1 MGSSCKGPANWEA
14 PGPVGPLLHGRDSL
28 QIFLLSI
35 QRSLG
40 TNNKTNIC
48 SSPWKAEKQKIVC
61 FLKDFI
67 VNPEYTPQTMCQPF
81 AWSILHTYA
90 LLCIAEGSSCKLHFS
105 DFPANWLLGQ
115 FNPSKVW
122 VGDRRGQYTED
133 REKTR
138 SLSSPLF
145 LSEDVSSLVVA
156 FVSLVFQLLSNNP
169 LFYDLICKNFKK
181 APKIML

>member
-1 MGSSCKGPANWEA
+1 MLLSTQAGRYNCSKMVNMGSSCKGPANWEA

-81 AWSILHTYA
+81 AC
-90 LLCIAEGSSCKLHFS
+90 LLSDPFS
-105 DFPANWLLGQ
+105 TLM
-115 FNPSKVW
+115 
-122 VGDRRGQYTED
+122 
-133 REKTR
+133 
-138 SLSSPLF
+138 LSSTLQKAPPASYISQTF
-145 LSEDVSSLVVA
+145 QPTGFWVSSTHRR
-156 FVSLVFQLLSNNP
+156 
-169 LFYDLICKNFKK
+169 YG
-181 APKIML
+181 